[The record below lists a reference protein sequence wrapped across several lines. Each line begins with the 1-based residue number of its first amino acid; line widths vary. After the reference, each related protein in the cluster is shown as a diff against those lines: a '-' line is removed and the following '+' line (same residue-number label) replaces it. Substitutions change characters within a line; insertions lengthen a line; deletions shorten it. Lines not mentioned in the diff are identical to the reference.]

1 MKKSKTSGSRGLH
14 RGTTTHNKQLKN
26 LDIKL
31 LILDVDGVLTN
42 GQVYMCACGSESKG
56 FSTQDGIGLKLL
68 LANGIEIA
76 VISGRKSPATK
87 KRLREL
93 NIKHVY
99 LGVADKVKVFAKLKT
114 KLSIENNNIAYIGDD
129 LPDLLV
135 MQQVGFSIAV
145 DNAVDAIKNIAHHI
159 TARKGGDGAV
169 REVCDFILNAK

>member
-1 MKKSKTSGSRGLH
+1 MKKTKIPGSSEIRH
-14 RGTTTHNKQLKN
+14 VKAMSSKQLKN

-42 GQVYMCACGSESKG
+42 GQVYICDCGHEIKG

-68 LANGIEIA
+68 LASGIEIA
-76 VISGRKSPATK
+76 IISGRKSPATK

-93 NIKHVY
+93 NIKHVH
-99 LGVADKVKVFAKLKT
+99 LGVSDKIEVFNKLKN
-114 KLSIENNNIAYIGDD
+114 KLSVENNNIAYIGDD

-145 DNAVDAIKNIAHHI
+145 DNAVDAIKDIANYI
-159 TARKGGDGAV
+159 TTKKGGDGAV
-169 REVCDFILNAK
+169 REACDFILNTK

>member
-1 MKKSKTSGSRGLH
+1 MKKTRK
-14 RGTTTHNKQLKN
+14 LKN

-42 GQVYMCACGSESKG
+42 GQVYVCDCGNEIKG

-68 LANGIEIA
+68 LASGIEIA
-76 VISGRKSPATK
+76 IISGRKSIATK

-99 LGVADKVKVFAKLKT
+99 LGVADKIKVFDKLKN
-114 KLSIENNNIAYIGDD
+114 KLSIENKNIAYIGDD
-129 LPDLLV
+129 LPDLSV

-145 DNAVDAIKNIAHHI
+145 DNAVDAIKDIAHHV
-159 TARKGGDGAV
+159 TTRKGGNGAV
-169 REVCDFILNAK
+169 REACDLILSSK

>member
-1 MKKSKTSGSRGLH
+1 MKKIK
-14 RGTTTHNKQLKN
+14 KLKH

-42 GQVYMCACGSESKG
+42 GQVYVCDCGSEIKG

-68 LANGIEIA
+68 AASGIEIA
-76 VISGRKSPATK
+76 IISGRKSPATK

-93 NIKHVY
+93 NIKHIY
-99 LGVADKVKVFAKLKT
+99 LGVSNKIEAFTKLKT
-114 KLSIENNNIAYIGDD
+114 KLSLENNNIAYIGDD

-145 DNAVDAIKNIAHHI
+145 DNAVDAIKDIAHYI
-159 TARKGGDGAV
+159 TTRKGGDSAV
-169 REVCDFILNAK
+169 REACDFILNAK

>member
-1 MKKSKTSGSRGLH
+1 MKKHKKL
-14 RGTTTHNKQLKN
+14 NN

-42 GQVYMCACGSESKG
+42 GQVYICDCGHEIKG

-68 LANGIEIA
+68 LANGVDIA
-76 VISGRKSPATK
+76 IISGRKSPATK
-87 KRLREL
+87 KRLRDL

-99 LGVADKVKVFAKLKT
+99 LGAADKVAVFNKLKN

-145 DNAVDAIKNIAHHI
+145 DNAVDAIKDIAHHI
-159 TARKGGDGAV
+159 TIRKGGDGAV
-169 REVCDFILNAK
+169 REACDLILNSK